1 MSHCLKVVPCDTH
14 VAQSLSQGQLF
25 VIPWTTDQ
33 APLSMG
39 FPGKNTGGGCLFLLQ
54 RHLLDP
60 GTEPVSHVFPALE
73 GGFFT
78 TAPAGYQWVKFCASP
93 FVSSSLPLIHL

>member
-1 MSHCLKVVPCDTH
+1 MSHCLKVVPCDTY
-14 VAQSLSQGQLF
+14 VAQSLSQDQLF

-39 FPGKNTGGGCLFLLQ
+39 FSWQEYWSRLPFRTPEASS
-54 RHLLDP
+54 RP
-60 GTEPVSHVFPALE
+60 RTEPVSHVFPAMA

-78 TAPAGYQWVKFCASP
+78 TAPAGYRWVKFFASP